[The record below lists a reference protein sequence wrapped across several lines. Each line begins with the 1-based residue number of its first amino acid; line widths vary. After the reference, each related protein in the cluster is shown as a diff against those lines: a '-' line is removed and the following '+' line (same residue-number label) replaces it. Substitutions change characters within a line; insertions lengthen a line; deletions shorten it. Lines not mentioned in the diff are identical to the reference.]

1 MAAETT
7 TTLSNEMM
15 TLYSKVFLKRNEF
28 EQIYEEGAQKQTRSQ
43 NEGKTI
49 KFNRYE
55 PLGTDPTDY
64 ELSEGANP
72 TEVSLS
78 STTVDAT
85 LKEYGTT
92 VKISR
97 FLSLTSVD
105 VNNKEKIAV
114 VGQNMREVLDTIV
127 RTELDNGTVQLAGGK
142 SAITDVAATNV
153 YSATEVR
160 KAVRSLEAAYARK
173 YADGM
178 FIAKVQPYTKADLL
192 NDSTWINAK
201 TYSDVKDLYRGEMGE
216 IYGVRHLLSANG
228 KTTSSTA
235 TVYHNY
241 IHGADAFGCYDL
253 SGDKPRLYIVPNT
266 AIDSGN
272 PAGRFSLATWA
283 GSYVAKVLVPEWI
296 RVVKTG
302 ATQ

>member
-1 MAAETT
+1 MAAETS

-28 EQIYEEGAQKQTRSQ
+28 EQIYEEGAQKQTRSK

-49 KFNRYE
+49 KFNRYA
-55 PLGTDPTDY
+55 PLNADPSAA
-64 ELSEGANP
+64 ELTEGSNP
-72 TEVSLS
+72 DEVSLTS
-78 STTVDAT
+78 STVNAT
-85 LKEYGTT
+85 LKEYGKT

-114 VGQNMREVLDTIV
+114 VGQNMREVLDNIV
-127 RTELDNGTVQLAGGK
+127 RKELDNGTEQLAGGK
-142 SAITDVAATNV
+142 SAVSDIAATDV
-153 YSATEVR
+153 YSATVVR
-160 KAVRSLEAAYARK
+160 YAVRGLESEYARK

-178 FIAKVQPYTKADLL
+178 FIAKVQPYTKADLI

-201 TYSDVKDLYRGEMGE
+201 TYSDVKDLYRGEIGE
-216 IYGVRHLLSANG
+216 LYGVRHLLSANG

-241 IHGADAFGCYDL
+241 IHGADSFGCYDL
-253 SGDKPRLYIVPNT
+253 SGDAPRLYIVPNT
-266 AIDSGN
+266 SVDSGN
-272 PAGRFSLATWA
+272 PAGRFSLASWA
-283 GSYVAKVLVPEWI
+283 GSYVAKILVPKWV